1 MSVFNESALR
11 EIIREEL
18 KAVLRQELGKTPAS
32 AGEYVSVSEAAKI
45 ASVQVQTIRAWM
57 RAGKLKEYKAGR
69 VLRARRSELEEF
81 LATGPDPDSNRNAS
95 PEALADLRIRER
107 LARRRGEE

>member
-11 EIIREEL
+11 EIIRDEL
-18 KAVLRQELGKTPAS
+18 KAVIRQELGRQPAA
-32 AGEYVSVSEAAKI
+32 AGDYVSVSEAAQI

-57 RAGKLKEYKAGR
+57 RSGKLKEYKAGR
-69 VLRARRSELEEF
+69 VLRVRRSELEEF
-81 LATGPDPDSNRNAS
+81 LASGPGPDLTSNAS
-95 PEALADLRIRER
+95 PEELAELRIRER